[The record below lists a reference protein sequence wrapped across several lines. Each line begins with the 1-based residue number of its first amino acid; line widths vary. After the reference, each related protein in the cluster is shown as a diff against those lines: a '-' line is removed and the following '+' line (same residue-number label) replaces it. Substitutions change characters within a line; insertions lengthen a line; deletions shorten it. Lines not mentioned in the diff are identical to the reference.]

1 MQVRII
7 GISRGSIRIWGI
19 STAISEE
26 PQVIVNERD
35 RMGTQFPEPVP
46 NGFYAKRQTLLRG
59 IN

>member
-35 RMGTQFPEPVP
+35 RMGAQFPEPV
-46 NGFYAKRQTLLRG
+46 RQWLLSEEVDTA
-59 IN
+59 